1 MSDNVYIF
9 FQLQAF
15 AQMQKGSTLPSSM
28 HLPLPTSQ
36 YDKFQPSSIG
46 NHHHHHHPFSSQQRL
61 PPSPRPPPKAV
72 LTSPNH
78 ASMRFH
84 GTSPAGSYHNLYSNS
99 GIRPPPSMSRAAS
112 TAMPKRLDLPP
123 EENTDLEELERF
135 SKLFKQKRIKLGYT
149 QGDVGL
155 AMGKMYGNDFS
166 QTTISRFE
174 ALNLSFKNMCKLKP
188 LLAKWLEDADASH
201 NTHSTAAQIM
211 ATGGHGGH
219 IHHGQTSLSGLTGND
234 AISRRRKKRTSIDTT
249 VRLSLERAF
258 NANPK
263 PTSEEVSF
271 VADSLCMEKEVVRVW
286 FCNRRQKEKRMNP
299 SSNHSPC
306 GSPAPSSV
314 NSFHSASFSPPTM
327 HRSDGA
333 MSPSPTQ
340 VPNFQ
345 FMAAAAAAARY
356 GGPTDLS
363 SKAMMD

>member
-1 MSDNVYIF
+1 MGKPP
-9 FQLQAF
+9 Q
-15 AQMQKGSTLPSSM
+15 
-28 HLPLPTSQ
+28 LPTSLHSGVPTNINH
-36 YDKFQPSSIG
+36 DKFTPTSNNPSSF
-46 NHHHHHHPFSSQQRL
+46 NSTQQRL
-61 PPSPRPPPKAV
+61 PPTSRPPPKAV
-72 LTSPNH
+72 LTSPSHN
-78 ASMRFH
+78 AAMRMH
-84 GTSPAGSYHNLYSNS
+84 QAGQGAGSLHSLYGGGAPGNGRGLRSPS
-99 GIRPPPSMSRAAS
+99 GPGGGLTRAAS

-201 NTHSTAAQIM
+201 NTASNTAQMFSA
-211 ATGGHGGH
+211 GGGLPSPGG
-219 IHHGQTSLSGLTGND
+219 GLPPVLTGPAGD
-234 AISRRRKKRTSIDTT
+234 AVSRRRKKRTSIDTT

-263 PTSEEVSF
+263 PTSEEISY

-299 SSNHSPC
+299 SSNLSPS
-306 GSPAPSSV
+306 GSPTPSSV
-314 NSFHSASFSPPTM
+314 HSFHSASFSPPSA
-327 HRSDGA
+327 HGRPRSV
-333 MSPSPTQ
+333 SPPPTQ
-340 VPNFQ
+340 VPNMQ
-345 FMAAAAAAARY
+345 FMAAAAALSARFNNA
-356 GGPTDLS
+356 GPTDLS
-363 SKAMMD
+363 AKALMD